1 MKNYPV
7 SQPLITEL
15 DVHYVNLATKS
26 GWVSSLGEYLDIF
39 EKKFAE
45 FCGVKYCIL
54 TSNGTCAI
62 QLALLSMNLKAGD
75 EVIIP
80 DLTFVATA
88 NAVVHAGGIP
98 VFADILPDSL
108 NIDPQS
114 VERLITP
121 KTKVIIAVHL
131 YGHPAKMDLINIIA
145 KKHNLFVIEDAAEAH
160 GAEFHNKI
168 VGGLAD
174 CATFSFYGNKIITTG
189 EGGAITTNSDLIYNK
204 AKFLRDHA
212 MSSDRKYW
220 HEEIGFNFRMT
231 NLQAALGYSQLL
243 RVESIINERSEIFK
257 WYKKHLL
264 LNESVRLNL
273 EEDEVKN
280 VIWLVRLE
288 IDFLDEERRNN
299 LMIDLKKL
307 GVDTRPYFYPM
318 SLLPMYKNNVF
329 ENKIS
334 TMKYDKGINLPT
346 YLGLSELDVK
356 NISEIVNKILY

>member
-1 MKNYPV
+1 MKYYPV
-7 SQPLITEL
+7 SQPLITES
-15 DVHYVNLATKS
+15 DIHYVNLATKS

-45 FCGVKYCIL
+45 YCDVKYCIL

-88 NAVVHAGGIP
+88 NAVVHAGGVP

-114 VERLITP
+114 IERLITP

-131 YGHPAKMDLINIIA
+131 YGHPAKMDLINTIA

-160 GAEFHNKI
+160 GAKLQNKI

-212 MSSDRKYW
+212 MSPDRKYW

-243 RVESIINERSEIFK
+243 RVELIINERNEIFK
-257 WYKKHLL
+257 WYKKYLI
-264 LNESVRLNL
+264 LNESTRLNL
-273 EEDEVKN
+273 EENGIKN

-288 IDFLDEERRNN
+288 IDSLNEETRNN
-299 LMIDLKKL
+299 LMVDLKKF

-318 SLLPMYKNNVF
+318 SLLPMYQNNLF
-329 ENKIS
+329 RFK
-334 TMKYDKGINLPT
+334 
-346 YLGLSELDVK
+346 
-356 NISEIVNKILY
+356 